1 MSYKSTLIINACI
14 FTASQCTIIVGYLK
28 RKKPGKSA
36 SNFLAW
42 LIIISFLFYLNYFKL
57 YIPEFIITCFIIT
70 VIGHFFLGNYLDL
83 YHKSKV
89 YDRWL
94 HLFGAFSFS
103 LLVFSILNKAVLPF
117 PNSNFYKSFF
127 VITLGISIGTLFE
140 ILEFMHDVV
149 SKKKK
154 LPCQHG
160 LADTDYDMIFNF
172 LGSIVA
178 GFMVRLL

>member
-14 FTASQCTIIVGYLK
+14 FTVLQCALIVGYFK
-28 RKKPGKSA
+28 RRQPGKAA

-42 LIIISFLFYLNYFKL
+42 LIMISFLFYINYIKL
-57 YIPEFIITCFIIT
+57 YIPEFIITCFTIT
-70 VIGHFFLGNYLDL
+70 VIGHFFLGNFLDL
-83 YHKSKV
+83 YHRSKI

-103 LLVFSILNKAVLPF
+103 LLVFSILNNAVLPF
-117 PNSNFYKSFF
+117 PNSDFYMSFF
-127 VITLGISIGTLFE
+127 VITLGVSIGTLFE

-149 SKKKK
+149 SKKK

-160 LADTDYDMIFNF
+160 LADTDYDMIFNL

-178 GFMVRLL
+178 GFVVRLL